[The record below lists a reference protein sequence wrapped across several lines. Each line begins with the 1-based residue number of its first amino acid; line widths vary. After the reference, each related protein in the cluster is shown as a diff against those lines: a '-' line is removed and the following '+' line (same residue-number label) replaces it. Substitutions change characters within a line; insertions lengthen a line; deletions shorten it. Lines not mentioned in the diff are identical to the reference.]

1 MKNKWCVSVAFLFF
15 LVGICINACTQE
27 CNSSN
32 NDRWSEEKIQKWYDD
47 QDWLIGCNYIPAT
60 AINQIE
66 MWSADTFNP
75 KQIDKELSW
84 AHDLGFNTLRV
95 FLSSVVWKN
104 DAKGMKK
111 RMDEFLNICKKYS
124 IRPMFVFFDD
134 CWNAESAY
142 GKQPELKP
150 GVHNSGWVQDPSC
163 SLRKD
168 TLTLYPFLQEYVKDI
183 IRTYA
188 HDDRILMWDL
198 YNEPGNSKHEETSL
212 SLLTNVFRWVRDC
225 KPSQPITAGVWDYNS
240 PRKNVLNAFMLN
252 HSDIISYHNYDN

>member
-111 RMDEFLNICKKYS
+111 T
-124 IRPMFVFFDD
+124 
-134 CWNAESAY
+134 Y
-142 GKQPELKP
+142 G
-150 GVHNSGWVQDPSC
+150 
-163 SLRKD
+163 
-168 TLTLYPFLQEYVKDI
+168 
-183 IRTYA
+183 
-188 HDDRILMWDL
+188 
-198 YNEPGNSKHEETSL
+198 
-212 SLLTNVFRWVRDC
+212 
-225 KPSQPITAGVWDYNS
+225 
-240 PRKNVLNAFMLN
+240 
-252 HSDIISYHNYDN
+252 

>member
-225 KPSQPITAGVWDYNS
+225 KPSTDYC
-240 PRKNVLNAFMLN
+240 RYLGL
-252 HSDIISYHNYDN
+252 